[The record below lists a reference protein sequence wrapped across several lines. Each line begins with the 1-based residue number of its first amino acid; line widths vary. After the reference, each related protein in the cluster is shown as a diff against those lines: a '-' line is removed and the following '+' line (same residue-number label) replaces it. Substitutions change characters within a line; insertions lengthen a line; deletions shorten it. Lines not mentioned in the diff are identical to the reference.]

1 MAGYKKNRHMEIN
14 EGMEDLNH
22 NFEEKNL
29 DYKSP
34 HALIWAQLKKHK
46 LAMVSFVVFS
56 VMTIACMS
64 APLMAPY
71 EVDAINLGSIRMPPS
86 WDHWMGTDDLGR
98 DLYSRILYGGR
109 MSILIGIMS
118 AIFGTG
124 LGAIVGAISGFYGGW
139 TDNVLMRFTD
149 IAYAIPRLPL
159 LIVLSAYSQAAVFS
173 MVLIIGLLSWMA
185 TARVVRSQ
193 VLSIKEME
201 YVEAARSIGAKNI
214 KIITRHILPN
224 AVGPII
230 VGATLAVG
238 NAIII
243 ESSLS
248 FLGLGVQPPT
258 PTWGNLLMDSQAT
271 MATKPWLTIFPGL
284 AILMIVL
291 SINFIGDGLNDALDP
306 TLRSD

>member
-1 MAGYKKNRHMEIN
+1 MDYDHN
-14 EGMEDLNH
+14 EKM
-22 NFEEKNL
+22 L

-34 HALIWAQLKKHK
+34 GQLLWIQLKKHK
-46 LAMVSFVVFS
+46 LAIVSFVLFLL
-56 VMTIACMS
+56 MTAVCMM
-64 APLMAPY
+64 APLLAPY
-71 EVDAINLGSIRMPPS
+71 EVDAINLGKIRLAPS

-98 DLYSRILYGGR
+98 DLLTRTLYGGR
-109 MSILIGIMS
+109 VSILIGILS
-118 AIFGTG
+118 AILGTG
-124 LGAIVGAISGFYGGW
+124 FGALIGAVSGFYGKW
-139 TDNVLMRFTD
+139 IDNVLMRFTD
-149 IAYAIPRLPL
+149 IAYAIPKLPL
-159 LIVLSAYSQAAVFS
+159 LIVLSAFTQSAIPS
-173 MVLIIGLLSWMA
+173 MILIIALLSWMA

-201 YVEAARSIGAKNI
+201 YVEAARSIGATNLNL
-214 KIITRHILPN
+214 IIRHIIPN

-271 MATKPWLTIFPGL
+271 MVSQPWLTIFPGL
-284 AILMIVL
+284 AILLIVL

-306 TLRSD
+306 TLRST

>member
-1 MAGYKKNRHMEIN
+1 MKIN
-14 EGMEDLNH
+14 KGIEDLEQKFDEDK
-22 NFEEKNL
+22 FEF
-29 DYKSP
+29 KSP
-34 HALIWAQLKKHK
+34 RAMMWAQLKRHK
-46 LAMVSFVVFS
+46 LAIISFVIFT
-56 VMTIACMS
+56 VMTITCMV
-64 APLMAPY
+64 APLIAPY
-71 EVDAINLGSIRMPPS
+71 EVDAINLGSIRLAPS

-118 AIFGTG
+118 AVFGTG
-124 LGAIVGAISGFYGGW
+124 LGAFVGAVSGFYGGW
-139 TDNVLMRFTD
+139 ADNVLMRFTD
-149 IAYAIPRLPL
+149 IAYAIPKLPL

-193 VLSIKEME
+193 VLSLKEME
-201 YVEAARSIGAKNI
+201 YVEAARSIGATNLKM
-214 KIITRHILPN
+214 ITRHILPN

-230 VGATLAVG
+230 VGATLAAG

-271 MATKPWLTIFPGL
+271 MASKPWLTIFPGL

>member
-1 MAGYKKNRHMEIN
+1 MDYDHN
-14 EGMEDLNH
+14 EEM
-22 NFEEKNL
+22 L

-34 HALIWAQLKKHK
+34 GQLLWTQLKKHK
-46 LAMVSFVVFS
+46 LAIISCVVFFL
-56 VMTIACMS
+56 MTTVCML
-64 APLMAPY
+64 APLLAPY
-71 EVDAINLGSIRMPPS
+71 EVDAINLGKIRLSPS

-98 DLYSRILYGGR
+98 DLLTRTLYGGR
-109 MSILIGIMS
+109 VSILIGILS
-118 AIFGTG
+118 AILGTG
-124 LGAIVGAISGFYGGW
+124 FGALIGAVSGFYGKW
-139 TDNVLMRFTD
+139 IDNVLMRFTD
-149 IAYAIPRLPL
+149 IAYAIPKLPL
-159 LIVLSAYSQAAVFS
+159 LIVLSAFTQSAIPS
-173 MVLIIGLLSWMA
+173 MILIIALLSWMA

-201 YVEAARSIGAKNI
+201 YVEAARSIGATNLNL
-214 KIITRHILPN
+214 IIRHIIPN

-271 MATKPWLTIFPGL
+271 MVSQPWLTIFPGL
-284 AILMIVL
+284 AILLIVL

-306 TLRSD
+306 TLRST